1 MNTALRGEMAV
12 FRQALQAVKDRGTLK
27 AWEVK
32 AMQAASD
39 AHLEHIH
46 AHHHNEDNLLG
57 PEFAKRFK
65 FDKVSVC
72 ERGDET
78 SASIYYRSRLD
89 VLTSRPRN
97 EFLHF
102 YIVRLKKNTRS
113 SWVSWISLKR

>member
-32 AMQAASD
+32 ALQAAAD

-57 PEFAKRFK
+57 PEFEKRFK
-65 FDKVSVC
+65 FHDKVSV
-72 ERGDET
+72 
-78 SASIYYRSRLD
+78 Y
-89 VLTSRPRN
+89 V
-97 EFLHF
+97 H
-102 YIVRLKKNTRS
+102 
-113 SWVSWISLKR
+113 